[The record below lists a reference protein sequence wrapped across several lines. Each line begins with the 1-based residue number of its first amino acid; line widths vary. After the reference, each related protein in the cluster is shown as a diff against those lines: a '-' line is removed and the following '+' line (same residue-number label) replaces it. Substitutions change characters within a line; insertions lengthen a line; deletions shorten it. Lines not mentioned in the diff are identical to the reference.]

1 MFIKLIFVL
10 IILYNNSVS
19 AETYIKDLEIIND
32 KGTSVFF
39 KVEVA
44 TKRNDQ
50 IRGLMFREH
59 LDKNAG
65 MLFLFKI
72 EKNTKF
78 WMKNTYIPLDII
90 FINKNGTVNNI
101 IFNTKPMSLKSIK
114 SKGKVLAVLEINAGE
129 IEANKIGYKSTIKLK
144 EFIYDN

>member
-101 IFNTKPMSLKSIK
+101 IFNTTPMSLKSIK

>member
-78 WMKNTYIPLDII
+78 WIKNTYIPLDII

-101 IFNTKPMSLKSIK
+101 IFNTTPMSLKSIK